1 MLKYTGFQTICDV
14 AFGAFMVT
22 WFLARHVAYMAVVW
36 SLYSDSPSKVMDY
49 GCYDT
54 TTGVQLTQDGGSEIM
69 SNLLHAYT
77 GGSEPVC
84 WNSNMRTVFL
94 TLLLALQVL
103 TCMWFAMIIRVAYSV
118 IMGNGADDSRSDD
131 EGDDEDLDI
140 ENVRDF
146 AEKTPEIQNAKEVE
160 VGVEELRFVRK
171 TSPKRKASRK
181 SKSMSSGISIAG
193 HGDKKEFLN
202 RIGCDNRPT

>member
-1 MLKYTGFQTICDV
+1 MI
-14 AFGAFMVT
+14 T

-54 TTGVQLTQDGGSEIM
+54 TTGVQLTQDGRSEIM

-118 IMGNGADDSRSDD
+118 IMGNGAEDSRSDD